1 MSTSVYVWGDNRR
14 CQLGLTPTSPTC
26 FEPSHLSSLDGRS
39 IVATAGG
46 ASHTLFLTEFGDV
59 YACGRNVEGQCGQP
73 HRKDMTVPTL
83 VQGPLSEHRV
93 VALCCS
99 AFSSLVVT
107 SSGRVYE
114 FGLLHESEVRPG
126 WQRNPT
132 RSSDLRSSNSDTNT
146 DTDTETKRADP
157 QQHNTRLTGLADAI
171 DATPH
176 SEIVAR
182 IVQRSNLRY
191 LQEGCE
197 EGVQLDEGILSVKTK
212 KVIVNVP
219 RVVTS
224 LHGIQIQLC
233 AAGDGHIIVV
243 ARDGT
248 MYSCGANDRGQLGD
262 GTRVN
267 NASFVKVMPIL
278 NHRNDEWTPV
288 QVAIGQQ
295 HNVVLL
301 RHRGT
306 SRGIIC
312 TWGSGALGQ
321 LGQGTSA
328 RDSLRP
334 RPVLFALHDQN
345 IISIACGSNHSAAV
359 TQEGKVFM
367 WGHSEYGQLDPGS
380 SGGRDRRHHGR
391 YYYEPREFLV
401 ANNSP
406 PIASISCTTHA
417 TIATDVQGGVHAWGW
432 NSHGVLGRGKGRV
445 ALGAQHIWKLRDQT
459 VTHVGV
465 GHSHV
470 VALVQGG
477 SSFDLAIQFH
487 ELLNNNSNNS
497 NNSNNNSGE
506 DALFADVHVT
516 WPGGHGKKDQ
526 VLSMHRALL
535 QARCP
540 SLLTELLPTEA
551 GQEQTQEQEQD
562 SQEQKKSARRRTVPL
577 VLLPCPATLKHVR
590 LPFEHRSDFLL
601 NPDFQSS

>member
-1 MSTSVYVWGDNRR
+1 V
-14 CQLGLTPTSPTC
+14 C
-26 FEPSHLSSLDGRS
+26 
-39 IVATAGG
+39 
-46 ASHTLFLTEFGDV
+46 
-59 YACGRNVEGQCGQP
+59 
-73 HRKDMTVPTL
+73 
-83 VQGPLSEHRV
+83 
-93 VALCCS
+93 
-99 AFSSLVVT
+99 
-107 SSGRVYE
+107 
-114 FGLLHESEVRPG
+114 
-126 WQRNPT
+126 
-132 RSSDLRSSNSDTNT
+132 SSDL
-146 DTDTETKRADP
+146 TDTETKQADP
-157 QQHNTRLTGLADAI
+157 PQHNTRLTGLADAI

-197 EGVQLDEGILSVKTK
+197 EGVHLDEGILSVKTK
-212 KVIVNVP
+212 KVIVHVP

-278 NHRNDEWTPV
+278 NHCTDEWTPV

-301 RHRGT
+301 RHRET
-306 SRGIIC
+306 HRGLIF

-334 RPVLFALHDQN
+334 RSVLFALQDQN

-401 ANNSP
+401 ANNSH
-406 PIASISCTTHA
+406 PIVTLACTTHA
-417 TIATDVQGGVHAWGW
+417 TIATDVKGGVHAWGW

-445 ALGAQHIWKLRDQT
+445 ALGAQAIWY
-459 VTHVGV
+459 
-465 GHSHV
+465 
-470 VALVQGG
+470 
-477 SSFDLAIQFH
+477 
-487 ELLNNNSNNS
+487 
-497 NNSNNNSGE
+497 
-506 DALFADVHVT
+506 
-516 WPGGHGKKDQ
+516 
-526 VLSMHRALL
+526 VLSH
-535 QARCP
+535 
-540 SLLTELLPTEA
+540 
-551 GQEQTQEQEQD
+551 D
-562 SQEQKKSARRRTVPL
+562 V
-577 VLLPCPATLKHVR
+577 
-590 LPFEHRSDFLL
+590 
-601 NPDFQSS
+601 

>member
-1 MSTSVYVWGDNRR
+1 MVSKSPLAWSEKEIFSEHKRKIKAALRLSPSLVMSTSVYVWGDNRR
-14 CQLGLTPTSPTC
+14 CQLGSTPTPSTC
-26 FEPSHLSSLDGRS
+26 FEPTHLSALDGRS

-46 ASHTLFLTEFGDV
+46 AAHTLFLTEFGDV

-73 HRKDMTVPTL
+73 HRKDMAVPTL

-93 VALCCS
+93 KQICCS

-114 FGLLHESEVRPG
+114 FGLLHESEVRQG

-132 RSSDLRSSNSDTNT
+132 RSSNRRSSNSDTTTTTTDT
-146 DTDTETKRADP
+146 DTDTETKQADP
-157 QQHNTRLTGLADAI
+157 PQHNTRLTGLADAI

-197 EGVQLDEGILSVKTK
+197 KGVHLDEGILSVKTK
-212 KVIVNVP
+212 KVIVHVP

-278 NHRNDEWTPV
+278 NHCTDEWTPV

-301 RHRGT
+301 RHRET
-306 SRGIIC
+306 HRGLIF

-334 RPVLFALHDQN
+334 RPVLFALQDQN

-406 PIASISCTTHA
+406 HVVTIACTTHA

-445 ALGAQHIWKLRDQT
+445 ALGAQAIWY
-459 VTHVGV
+459 
-465 GHSHV
+465 
-470 VALVQGG
+470 
-477 SSFDLAIQFH
+477 
-487 ELLNNNSNNS
+487 
-497 NNSNNNSGE
+497 
-506 DALFADVHVT
+506 
-516 WPGGHGKKDQ
+516 
-526 VLSMHRALL
+526 VLSH
-535 QARCP
+535 
-540 SLLTELLPTEA
+540 
-551 GQEQTQEQEQD
+551 D
-562 SQEQKKSARRRTVPL
+562 V
-577 VLLPCPATLKHVR
+577 
-590 LPFEHRSDFLL
+590 
-601 NPDFQSS
+601 